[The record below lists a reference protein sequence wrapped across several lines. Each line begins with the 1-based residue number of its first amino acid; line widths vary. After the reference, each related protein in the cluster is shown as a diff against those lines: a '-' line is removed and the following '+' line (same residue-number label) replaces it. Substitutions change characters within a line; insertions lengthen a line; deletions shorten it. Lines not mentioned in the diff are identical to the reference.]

1 MTPKIEE
8 AKLPK
13 DSDDEVRQDPHEH
26 QTQSFIVKLW
36 LEETANQRQ
45 RPAWRGRIT
54 HVPGGER
61 RYLQD
66 LREIARFIAPYLE
79 RMGVRHRLWERFL
92 RWISL

>member
-1 MTPKIEE
+1 MEE

-13 DSDDEVRQDPHEH
+13 DSDDTIRQDPNEC
-26 QTQSFIVKLW
+26 QTHSFIIKVW
-36 LEETANQRQ
+36 LEERSDQRE

-61 RYLQD
+61 QYLQD

-79 RMGVRHRLWERFL
+79 KMGVRHRLGERFL